1 MRAALSGGISA
12 SPSDASK
19 TGKSAGS
26 LFASGIGQYAGAAG
40 ASGST
45 LAARAQGGVSGS
57 VGTLSGTG
65 QSAGAGDASGVG
77 RAAGQ
82 ASGSGSRL
90 ASSAQSGARGWNA
103 YTSGS
108 HLGSQFASGIGSAWN
123 SVRSFATSLVN
134 AAKSVMGFSVPE
146 DGPWSGAE
154 KGGETSGRHLGE
166 NFAHGMLEA
175 RADVRDSAKRLMAT
189 AQLDGNVAYTG
200 QGGTKTTVVNNY
212 YSLGDVKID
221 ASSIS
226 EFMTLNDFFQTVR
239 KAKAGM

>member
-1 MRAALSGGISA
+1 MPPRAPGEEETPDWALLASERALAFALLDAEPMPLANSAPADLPVLDA
-12 SPSDASK
+12 SP
-19 TGKSAGS
+19 G
-26 LFASGIGQYAGAAG
+26 AGAMPPDTA
-40 ASGST
+40 ARSPAAWASRSSGS
-45 LAARAQGGVSGS
+45 S
-57 VGTLSGTG
+57 
-65 QSAGAGDASGVG
+65 
-77 RAAGQ
+77 
-82 ASGSGSRL
+82 L
-90 ASSAQSGARGWNA
+90 ASSASSGASGWSA

-108 HLGSQFASGIGSAWN
+108 HLGQQFASGIGSAWN

-200 QGGTKTTVVNNY
+200 NGGTKTTVVNNY

>member
-1 MRAALSGGISA
+1 MPLGR
-12 SPSDASK
+12 
-19 TGKSAGS
+19 AGS
-26 LFASGIGQYAGAAG
+26 S
-40 ASGST
+40 
-45 LAARAQGGVSGS
+45 
-57 VGTLSGTG
+57 
-65 QSAGAGDASGVG
+65 
-77 RAAGQ
+77 
-82 ASGSGSRL
+82 L
-90 ASSAQSGARGWNA
+90 ASSASSGASGWSA

-108 HLGSQFASGIGSAWN
+108 HLGQQFASGIGSAWN

-189 AQLDGNVAYTG
+189 AQLDGNAAYTG
-200 QGGTKTTVVNNY
+200 NGGTKTTVVNNY